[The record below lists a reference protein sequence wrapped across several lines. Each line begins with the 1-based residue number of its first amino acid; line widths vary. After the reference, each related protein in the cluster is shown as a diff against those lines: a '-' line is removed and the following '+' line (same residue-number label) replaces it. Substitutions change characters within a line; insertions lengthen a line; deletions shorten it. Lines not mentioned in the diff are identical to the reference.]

1 MLKKLIIYGVI
12 AFAVYQGASLY
23 TTYTLAEKVSVCGA
37 RYGMPQHVDKSALTR
52 KDFLASAKSWRCVKR
67 DQNFLEALFFKVP
80 DTWINPPRPYV
91 DPPFGPEELAD
102 DFVVDEEIR
111 KDLQLLA
118 NAYEDERGRLMKLMD
133 LATES
138 GGRKLDK
145 EAIDRRYGKASE
157 GLRLV
162 AARFSGVRLQTRQV
176 NALNGEVVAS
186 LNQIASD
193 GQEIGSFLISVNS
206 DLEQSESILAMP
218 KSAIA
223 DNRLNLLKI
232 RDRLTRA
239 EARLQTMLV
248 TLEQDRDNVRRSI
261 DALDAL
267 ARKHGVSLQQSG
279 ERGAL

>member
-1 MLKKLIIYGVI
+1 MIKKLIIYGVI
-12 AFAVYQGASLY
+12 VFAVYQGASLY
-23 TTYTLAEKVSVCGA
+23 TTYTFAEKVSVCGA
-37 RYGMPQHVDKSALTR
+37 RYGMPQHIEKSELTR
-52 KDFLASAKSWRCVKR
+52 KDFLASAKTWRCVKR
-67 DQNFLEALFFKVP
+67 DQNFLEALFFKVS

-91 DPPFGPEELAD
+91 DPPFSPEELAD

-138 GGRKLDK
+138 GGRKLDRQ
-145 EAIDRRYGKASE
+145 AIDRKYGKTSE

-176 NALNGEVVAS
+176 NALNGEIVTS
-186 LNQIASD
+186 LKQIASD
-193 GQEIGSFLISVNS
+193 GQEIGSLLISVNS

-223 DNRLNLLKI
+223 DNRVKLLQI

-239 EARLQTMLV
+239 EARLKTMFV
-248 TLEQDRDNVRRSI
+248 TLEQDRDNAMRAI

-267 ARKHGVSLQQSG
+267 ARMHNVSLK
-279 ERGAL
+279 

>member
-1 MLKKLIIYGVI
+1 MIKKLVIYGVI

-37 RYGMPQHVDKSALTR
+37 RYGMPQHIEKSALTR

-91 DPPFGPEELAD
+91 DPPFSPEELAD

-118 NAYEDERGRLMKLMD
+118 NAYEDERGRLMALMD

-138 GGRKLDK
+138 GGGKLDK
-145 EAIDRRYGKASE
+145 QAIDRKYGKVSE

-162 AARFSGVRLQTRQV
+162 AAKFSGLRLQTRPV
-176 NALNGEVVAS
+176 IALNGEIVAS
-186 LNQIASD
+186 LNRIASD
-193 GQEIGSFLISVNS
+193 GQEIGLLLISVNS

-223 DNRLNLLKI
+223 DNRVTLLQI

-239 EARLQTMLV
+239 EARVKTMLV
-248 TLEQDRDNVRRSI
+248 TLEQDRDNAMRAI
-261 DALDAL
+261 DALGVL
-267 ARKHGVSLQQSG
+267 ARKHGVSLK
-279 ERGAL
+279 

>member
-1 MLKKLIIYGVI
+1 MIKKLIVYGVI

-37 RYGMPQHVDKSALTR
+37 RYGMPQHIEKSELNR

-67 DQNFLEALFFKVP
+67 DQNFLETLFFKVP
-80 DTWINPPRPYV
+80 DTWINPPRSYV
-91 DPPFGPEELAD
+91 DPPFSPEELAD

-111 KDLQLLA
+111 KDLQRLA
-118 NAYEDERGRLMKLMD
+118 NAYEDERGRLMKLLD

-138 GGRKLDK
+138 GDRKLDRD
-145 EAIDRRYGKASE
+145 ATDRKYGKVSE

-176 NALNGEVVAS
+176 NALNGEIVAS
-186 LNQIASD
+186 LQQIASD
-193 GQEIGSFLISVNS
+193 GQEIGSLLISVNS
-206 DLEQSESILAMP
+206 DLDQSESILAMP

-223 DNRLNLLKI
+223 DNRVKLLQI

-239 EARLQTMLV
+239 EARLKTMLV
-248 TLEQDRDNVRRSI
+248 ELDKDRDNAMQAI
-261 DALDAL
+261 DALDTF
-267 ARKHGVSLQQSG
+267 ARKHGVSLK
-279 ERGAL
+279 